1 MAASV
6 ILAKCE
12 DDRTYGIR
20 VEKRERD
27 WVRNWAFPIDEGK
40 AKREGFDKNKIK
52 GTLDAVPEYPGC
64 PYCKTSELV
73 QCGSC
78 DKMFCYKEGKSSAKS
93 EKKKER
99 KSDDA
104 VFLQCPWCGVVI
116 QEIQTVEAF
125 DVKSGVY

>member
-12 DDRTYGIR
+12 DGRTFGIR

-27 WVRNWAFPIDEGK
+27 WVRTWAFPIDEGK
-40 AKREGFDKNKIK
+40 AKREGFDKTKIK
-52 GTLDAVPEYPGC
+52 GAFDAAPEYPGC
-64 PYCKTSELV
+64 PYCKATELA
-73 QCGSC
+73 QCGGC

-99 KSDDA
+99 KSDV

-116 QEIQTVEAF
+116 QELQTVESF
-125 DVKSGVY
+125 NVKSGGF